1 MSAAEKL
8 ARDRFAKLLA
18 PAGVALD
25 GSAPHDLRVHDGRV
39 FARILA
45 GGSLAFGESFMDGWW
60 SCERLDEM
68 FFRMLRAGLVRTARG
83 PLELARRVGAW
94 LYPLGRRSRAFV
106 IGERHYDLGNDLFTR
121 MLGRRMIYSCAY
133 WKDAATL
140 DEAQEKKL
148 DLVCR
153 KLSLSKGMRVLDIGC
168 GWGGFAQFAA
178 ERYGVAVVGIT
189 VSKEQAA
196 LAGESVRGLPVEIR
210 LQDYRDLS
218 ETFDAIVSIGMFEH
232 VGPRHHGTFFDV
244 ARRSLKGNGLFLLHT
259 IATVETSSATDP
271 WIERYIFPQSQIPSL
286 KQISSAAE
294 GRFVVEDVHN
304 IGAFYDPTLMAW
316 HANVEAHWLEL
327 SPRYDERF
335 LRMWRYYLLSCAG
348 SFRARYNQVLQ
359 IVLSPRGVPGGLTPV
374 R

>member
-68 FFRMLRAGLVRTARG
+68 FFRMLRAGLDRTARG

-316 HANVEAHWLEL
+316 HANVETHWLEL